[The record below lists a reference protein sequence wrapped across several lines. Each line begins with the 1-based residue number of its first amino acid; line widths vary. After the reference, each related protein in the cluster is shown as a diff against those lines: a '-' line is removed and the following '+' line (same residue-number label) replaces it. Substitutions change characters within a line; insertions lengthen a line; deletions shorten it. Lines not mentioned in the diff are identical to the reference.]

1 MIAGTLITIREGLEA
16 FLIVGILLGYLTK
29 IKRTQFKVHI
39 WIGTLA
45 ALAVSVLL
53 AILFQYMAFQF
64 EGAAAELFEA
74 VVALL
79 AVGVLTWMVL
89 WMQRQS
95 RGIKGELEQKA
106 DAAVSSGQALAL
118 GSLAFVSVLR
128 EGVETALFLSALLVT
143 SRDTQLFS
151 GALLGLAIS
160 AVITYLLFR
169 SAIRLNLR
177 NFFIVTGI
185 FLILIAAGLIGHSVM
200 ALQDIGWLP
209 IGTTIAWNLQGFIS
223 NDGLAGRLLHAF
235 FGYEAAP
242 TLLMVAAYALY
253 VIFFGGQF
261 YNAIR
266 QGVSNS
272 PARSA

>member
-1 MIAGTLITIREGLEA
+1 M
-16 FLIVGILLGYLTK
+16 
-29 IKRTQFKVHI
+29 
-39 WIGTLA
+39 
-45 ALAVSVLL
+45 
-53 AILFQYMAFQF
+53 
-64 EGAAAELFEA
+64 
-74 VVALL
+74 
-79 AVGVLTWMVL
+79 
-89 WMQRQS
+89 
-95 RGIKGELEQKA
+95 
-106 DAAVSSGQALAL
+106 
-118 GSLAFVSVLR
+118 
-128 EGVETALFLSALLVT
+128 SALLVT
-143 SRDTQLFS
+143 SRDAQLFS